1 MPTLS
6 ERIRA
11 CLVLDPTTEAVLHVQ
26 TDRGADVSLVT
37 LSPEDL
43 CGIAEAEDAV
53 ALLAREQRMREET
66 RLDLVEKTSALF
78 LAQTNLAAEREKSAK
93 GLACIQDAIQK
104 TEALTKERDEA
115 RARVKAL
122 EGSAEPFTWACIG
135 TNGMMHSTHASEA
148 DAAKYRHGTDV
159 VEALYRRPP
168 KPAGEPVAY
177 GVEDERWAVFM
188 SSNGW
193 FVTFDDGRQV
203 STREGAHN
211 KTTGN
216 RELVRIIRADAPVVD
231 VAAIRKAIE
240 HLVDIHA
247 YGAVG
252 TLRAAIGEKGGV

>member
-1 MPTLS
+1 MPILS
-6 ERIRA
+6 DRIRA

-26 TDRGADVSLVT
+26 TDDGEDVSLVT

-115 RARVKAL
+115 RARVKVL
-122 EGSAEPFTWACIG
+122 EGSAEPVAWAIGGERVLAVFTDRLVAQRAWGGRA
-135 TNGMMHSTHASEA
+135 EPL
-148 DAAKYRHGTDV
+148 YRH
-159 VEALYRRPP
+159 PP

-177 GVEDERWAVFM
+177 GVEDERWAAL
-188 SSNGW
+188 STKW
-193 FVTFDDGRQV
+193 DTFAIVDGASREV
-203 STREGAHN
+203 GTREQAH
-211 KTTGN
+211 KAATGF
-216 RELVRIIRADAPVVD
+216 REPVRIIPADAPVVD

-252 TLRAAIGEKGGV
+252 TLRAAIGEKAGV